1 MLPSA
6 LMFSCPRPSWSSTVQ
21 ELLQPP
27 SAAPASDFLRPCT
40 WIVQQMQFPLFASCK
55 CKTSI
60 GQEGNCTRMFGSF
73 IKVAPQNKNPLHLLG
88 KEGGEGWRKKIWFDL
103 KSKAVYLA
111 WDSVSTGATL
121 LWMDEVWCLETT
133 VQQGRNTSWSPATAA
148 APFTQLSRSRVSVV
162 LTCFLPRWHLRSV
175 PLALAKYCQKA
186 VGIQYPQDHH
196 ISLKHSCNW
205 WVVLWWLRR
214 NCINSLL

>member
-1 MLPSA
+1 
-6 LMFSCPRPSWSSTVQ
+6 
-21 ELLQPP
+21 
-27 SAAPASDFLRPCT
+27 
-40 WIVQQMQFPLFASCK
+40 
-55 CKTSI
+55 
-60 GQEGNCTRMFGSF
+60 MFGNF

-111 WDSVSTGATL
+111 WDSVSTGATF

-148 APFTQLSRSRVSVV
+148 APFTQLSRSCVSVV
-162 LTCFLPRWHLRSV
+162 LPCFLPRWHLRSV

-196 ISLKHSCNW
+196 ISLKHSYNW